1 MRTVS
6 ILIGICLGIILSS
19 CEGNTTREWK
29 VTNNSSQA
37 FQVDIKSNFN
47 MEKLVTI
54 ETGKSE
60 VIYVYETRG
69 GDDDAGNT
77 AEYFESFEIV
87 SLSDSVRKD
96 VQASPNWKSESEHA
110 KRVPSH
116 FEHKFTISISD
127 DDFY

>member
-1 MRTVS
+1 MRTLS
-6 ILIGICLGIILSS
+6 ILVGLFTAIVLSS

-29 VTNNSSQA
+29 VINNSSEA
-37 FQVDIKSNFN
+37 FQVDMKSNFSS
-47 MEKLVTI
+47 EKVVTI

-60 VIYVYETRG
+60 TIYVNDTRG
-69 GDDDAGNT
+69 GQDDAGNT
-77 AEYFESFEIV
+77 SDYFESSEIV
-87 SLSDSVRKD
+87 NLSNTERKD
-96 VQASPNWKSESEHA
+96 IQASSNWKSESEHA